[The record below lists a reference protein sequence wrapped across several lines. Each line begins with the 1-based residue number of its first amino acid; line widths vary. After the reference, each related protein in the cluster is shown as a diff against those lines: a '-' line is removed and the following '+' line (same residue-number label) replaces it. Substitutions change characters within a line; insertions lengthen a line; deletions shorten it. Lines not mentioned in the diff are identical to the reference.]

1 MENSFLPHQF
11 IQEWI
16 EAKKGNDEHNHAIID
31 AIEKSLGGIQ
41 NEELDESKLLK
52 LLLEITH
59 EEVENG

>member
-1 MENSFLPHQF
+1 MGNTFLPHNF
-11 IQEWI
+11 IQEWL
-16 EAKKGNDEHNHAIID
+16 ETKKGDNEHNPAIVE

-59 EEVENG
+59 RKVENG